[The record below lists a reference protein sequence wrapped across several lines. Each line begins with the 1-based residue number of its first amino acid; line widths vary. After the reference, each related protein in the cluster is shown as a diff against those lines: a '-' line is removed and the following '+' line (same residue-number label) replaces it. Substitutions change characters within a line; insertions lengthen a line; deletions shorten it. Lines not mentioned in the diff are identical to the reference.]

1 MRSRF
6 WFFLLLLPL
15 LATAGC
21 SKLDKSSQ
29 YYYYFNDKVYLNERR
44 DIVFI
49 LFEKGIPEAQKL
61 AIVQSDATLKP
72 WTYHARL
79 GPDVT
84 YDGSI
89 GDIAVLQSSGRI
101 HPSKINAIRN
111 KDGVRTA
118 SYMFEKDGHFS
129 AVDDT
134 FTVKLNYAVEES
146 KLEEMV
152 RRYGCTYEPWLT
164 DGDPWEGVYTVTVPK
179 TSNYGT
185 VQLSCFFQESGLFA
199 WTSPNFYVFGAFDV

>member
-89 GDIAVLQSSGRI
+89 GDVAVLQSFGRI
-101 HPSKINAIRN
+101 QPSKINAIRN

-118 SYMFEKDGHFS
+118 SYMFEKDGKFY

-134 FTVKLNYAVEES
+134 FIVKLNYAVEES
-146 KLEEMV
+146 KLDEMV
-152 RRYGCTYEPWLT
+152 RRYGCTYEPWST
-164 DGDPWEGVYTVTVPK
+164 DSAWEGVYTVTVPK
-179 TSNYGT
+179 TSDLGT

-199 WTSPNFYVFGAFDV
+199 WTSPNFYVFGALDV